1 MDKEIFT
8 FTYTDG
14 DSRSFEMSFE
24 ADTWPQAVEQFT
36 SFLGAVFG
44 YSIKDQVALKTSKYR
59 LSDDWSG
66 PVFKDEKEEK

>member
-1 MDKEIFT
+1 
-8 FTYTDG
+8 
-14 DSRSFEMSFE
+14 MSFE

-66 PVFKDEKEEK
+66 PVFDGDEWKE

>member
-1 MDKEIFT
+1 MDKEMFT

-14 DSRSFEMSFE
+14 ESRSFEMSFE
-24 ADTWPQAVEQFT
+24 ADTWPQAVDQFT

-44 YSIKDQVALKTSKYR
+44 YDIKDQVALKTSKYR

-66 PVFKDEKEEK
+66 PVFNEDML